1 MQMTKPLPLILS
13 AVLLSG
19 MAFAQNTNPQQTE
32 STSQSARTQEKFT
45 PGTEL
50 RAQFDKTI
58 DAKKAKPGEIVEA
71 KTLDEIK
78 SGTQVIAPRG
88 SKILGHVVAA
98 NPREKDTP
106 SRLEIAFDKLDLGD
120 GSEIPFPATIQA
132 VSKPVVNNNMNTG
145 PDNAAAPLGGQSGPL
160 NGGRGGMQQPGGMG
174 QPNVPQNAGGMG
186 TGGGYPQN
194 VPSRTI
200 SPNAQGVEGI
210 SGVSLS
216 AGPAHD
222 TLLTSDK
229 HNVKL
234 DSGTQMIL
242 RAQ

>member
-1 MQMTKPLPLILS
+1 MTKPLPFLLS

-19 MAFAQNTNPQQTE
+19 MALSQNSSSQQNAQVG
-32 STSQSARTQEKFT
+32 QSAGTQERFT
-45 PGTEL
+45 PGSEL
-50 RAQFDKTI
+50 RAQLDKTI

-78 SGTQVIAPRG
+78 SGGEVIAPRG
-88 SKILGHVVAA
+88 SKILGHLVAVS
-98 NPREKDTP
+98 PHEKDMP
-106 SRLEIAFDKLDLGD
+106 SRLEIAFDKLDLGN
-120 GSEIPFPATIQA
+120 GSQVPFPATVQA
-132 VSKPVVNNNMNTG
+132 LAKPVNNMNNG
-145 PDNAAAPLGGQSGPL
+145 ADSNMGGNPPMGGGQSGPMG
-160 NGGRGGMQQPGGMG
+160 GGRGGMQQPGGTG
-174 QPNVPQNAGGMG
+174 QPGMPSNTG
-186 TGGGYPQN
+186 SMGGGGGNPQ
-194 VPSRTI
+194 SAQSGGI

-222 TLLTSDK
+222 TILTSEK

-234 DSGTQMIL
+234 ESGTQMVL